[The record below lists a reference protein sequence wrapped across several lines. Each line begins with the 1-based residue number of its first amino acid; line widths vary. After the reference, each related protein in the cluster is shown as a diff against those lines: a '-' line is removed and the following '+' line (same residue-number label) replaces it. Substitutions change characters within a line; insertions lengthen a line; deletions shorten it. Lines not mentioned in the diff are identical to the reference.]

1 MPPPELKLLRLCS
14 SPSLGA
20 DYGLPQS
27 RPGPWLHSG
36 DLEYLPGHLSIET
49 WSDFRI
55 VSFLEEHVISI
66 PPYRDGRS
74 DPLVVISSSGE
85 TTIVPMGYRV
95 PLLWLAKVQWESL
108 KIAVTVHC
116 SLWDIIKLD
125 LVYISRLTATFL
137 AHAREAGV
145 RAASGQID
153 KRWRDPMFD
162 RVMTRFFVGW
172 MGCRDVFVEEFY
184 KEFKDEEYKEDVVRR
199 RWAQKVVCPGIGG
212 FTLTTRELKDGGDA
226 HEFLSGLTLDRDN
239 LTFHF
244 APEPQSPSAMSSPL
258 SSLESDEEEGI

>member
-1 MPPPELKLLRLCS
+1 
-14 SPSLGA
+14 
-20 DYGLPQS
+20 
-27 RPGPWLHSG
+27 
-36 DLEYLPGHLSIET
+36 
-49 WSDFRI
+49 

-199 RWAQKVVCPGIGG
+199 SALSVDCHVNSLFLNFVQFRMGTKSRLPWHRRIYPHHKRTKGRWRCARVSLWADVG
-212 FTLTTRELKDGGDA
+212 
-226 HEFLSGLTLDRDN
+226 SGQFDVPFR
-239 LTFHF
+239 
-244 APEPQSPSAMSSPL
+244 P
-258 SSLESDEEEGI
+258 